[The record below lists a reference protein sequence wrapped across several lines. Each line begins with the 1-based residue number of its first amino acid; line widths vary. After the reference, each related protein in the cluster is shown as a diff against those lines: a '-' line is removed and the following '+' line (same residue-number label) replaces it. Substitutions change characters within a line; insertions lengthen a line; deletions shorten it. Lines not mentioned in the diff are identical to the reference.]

1 MLMNFIN
8 CYQGRRVLN
17 AKPFFLLLLVVFFL
31 AFSTRKTKAQTTL
44 STGDV
49 VFTSYGC
56 EAAAADTF
64 SIMLLRNIASG
75 TKIIFTDGCWE
86 DGVAYFKLN
95 SATSDWLFEWQ
106 ATSAMDSF
114 SQVKFWT
121 STVNCGS
128 GCGANASVG
137 QINFGRGLGFPTSGD
152 QVFACQNISSLDT
165 SSAYTFTP
173 TTVLAGLHANTNLTG
188 SVTTASNWDD
198 GATTSTSE
206 SELPPALT
214 TGVNAIWLRNGS
226 TACGTCAPTGS
237 GEHDNARYDCS
248 AVTGASAV
256 RAAANDSDHWVYD
269 DVTNFSPTYCTD
281 VVTTWN
287 GTTWSNGTPNQ
298 GFKAAIG
305 SNTTPGSIT
314 AGDLYIN
321 SGFTLTLGSGVTA
334 TVYRDLT
341 NNGNGT
347 SGAGTLRFVKSGTQA
362 LNGNAFTH
370 SGPVEIA
377 TGATLTTNSKL
388 TMANNAPLMHGTNTS
403 NGGGSVSGSITFQ
416 KTIGSTTKGWRMF
429 GLPVD
434 GLVDNFESGLN
445 TLCSNHTPSGER
457 NVYYYNAAS
466 SGTPQ
471 GTGFTAIGW
480 TQANNSSDDENKAY
494 SIYLDNTSH
503 GAWNFGSTASVSGT
517 PNDGTKTFNLEYTH
531 DPASS
536 STANTTKGWNM
547 IPNYLP
553 SILGVYNL
561 INDGN
566 FGSTYKAVHVWD
578 QGAGQMKAMNQSSLN
593 NYNTSG
599 GSIFSTIRQ
608 IPMFTGFWVKATGAS
623 QSIQLKN
630 SMRITRTD
638 SLPANTFFKKEFD
651 VFRVTV
657 KDADGKFDQFSV
669 CFDDEATDGM
679 DYTMDIY
686 KFKSFSDEVPTLYTT
701 VDGEDMS
708 LNAVPMKT
716 SYSMPLFMESFKDG
730 KEYTFNPEVQE
741 YRNLFDVEL
750 VDNKMGVKTQLL
762 DKNYTFKHDA
772 SYKGARFTLNF
783 NKKSTTSVDE
793 LFNPEKMYAYTNE
806 GGINVVYSNRNTTT
820 TATVEIYNIMGQ
832 KLFSTQT
839 AAGVETITYQPAATA
854 QTNVYVVNVTSNGK
868 TKTIKVVY

>member
-44 STGDV
+44 SVGDV
-49 VFTSYGC
+49 AFTAFNS
-56 EAAAADTF
+56 ESSANDTF
-64 SIMLLRNIASG
+64 AIMLLTGITTG
-75 TKIIFTDGCWE
+75 TKIVFTDGCWT
-86 DGVAYFKLN
+86 DVPGYFQLN
-95 SATSDWLFEWQ
+95 AARSEFLFEWE
-106 ATSAMDSF
+106 ATSSMSAF
-114 SQVKFWT
+114 TQIKFW
-121 STVNCGS
+121 
-128 GCGANASVG
+128 GANTTVTKTTVG
-137 QINFGRGLGFPTSGD
+137 FSAGKVNFGTALSLPISGD
-152 QVFACQNISSLDT
+152 QIFAFQGISSIDT
-165 SSAYTFTP
+165 TTNHRVTP
-173 TTVLAGLHANTNLTG
+173 TTVLAGIHMNVSTG
-188 SVTTASNWDD
+188 VTTGTSNWD
-198 GATTSTSE
+198 GGCSSTSLTD
-206 SELPPALT
+206 SELPDALT
-214 TGVNAIWLRNGS
+214 NGTNAIWVYAAG
-226 TACGTCAPTGS
+226 PT
-237 GEHDNARYDCS
+237 EHDNARYNCTNS
-248 AVTGASAV
+248 IGTAATV
-256 RAAANDSDHWVYD
+256 RAAINNLSNWATD
-269 DVTNFSPTYCTD
+269 DATPYSPATCTPPTN
-281 VVTTWN
+281 TTWN
-287 GTTWSNGTPNQ
+287 GSTWSNGSPSSS
-298 GFKAAIG
+298 FDAIIA
-305 SNTTPGSIT
+305 SSTTPGAFT
-314 AGDLYIN
+314 CEDLTIN
-321 SGFTLTLGSGVTA
+321 NGFTLTLGSGVTA
-334 TVYRDLT
+334 TIHGDVT
-341 NNGNGT
+341 NSGNGT
-347 SGAGTLRFVKSGTQA
+347 SGVGTLRFAKTGAQA
-362 LNGNAFTH
+362 LNGTAFTH

-388 TMANNAPLMHGTNTS
+388 TMANNASLMHGTNTS
-403 NGGGSVSGSITFQ
+403 NGGGSVSGSITFE

-445 TLCSNHTPSGER
+445 TLCSNHSTSGER

-503 GAWNFGSTASVSGT
+503 GAWNFGSTVSVSGT
-517 PNDGTKTFNLEYTH
+517 PNDGTKTFSLEYTH

-536 STANTTKGWNM
+536 STATTTKGWNM

-566 FGSTYKAVHVWD
+566 FGTTYKAVHVWD

-599 GSIFSTIRQ
+599 GSIYSTIRQ

-679 DYTMDIY
+679 DNTMDIY

-701 VDGEDMS
+701 VDGEEMS

-741 YRNLFDVEL
+741 YRDLFDVEL
-750 VDNKMGVKTQLL
+750 VDNKTGAKTQLL

-806 GGINVVYSNRNTTT
+806 GGINVVYSNRNTAT